1 MWGLLPS
8 TELRW
13 DAGDGQS
20 STLRAQHPPNPCVP
34 PPGCSRRRCCAHC
47 APQNAA
53 LHTHPFSPNR
63 RKSPEHHPMLMFS
76 SKQCCTCGFQSQLS
90 PISAARAALLA
101 PGWYFRRHKQRLW
114 GSVFANAGN
123 QSQWDTS
130 STLVSGLKP
139 MGTIPGDL
147 WSHCE
152 AQLPLPK
159 APRHEPSTV
168 WAPAWTAGW
177 DGMGCVHRAPAGG
190 DAAQSSPSSCIPL
203 PPCANLPAPS
213 CPCAGPAVIPQSPLC
228 PITPSLH
235 SKPCTLGCPAPSPA
249 LGEVRGRPKGK
260 QMARC
265 PLLESG
271 SFRAAPSGLQPAVPY
286 SYSCGVGSALHPGKQ
301 PPPALLPAA
310 LQSRTPSPRGD
321 S

>member
-20 STLRAQHPPNPCVP
+20 STLRAQHPPNPCMP

-168 WAPAWTAGW
+168 RCGLGW
-177 DGMGCVHRAPAGG
+177 DVCTE
-190 DAAQSSPSSCIPL
+190 L
-203 PPCANLPAPS
+203 PR
-213 CPCAGPAVIPQSPLC
+213 
-228 PITPSLH
+228 
-235 SKPCTLGCPAPSPA
+235 
-249 LGEVRGRPKGK
+249 GEMQP
-260 QMARC
+260 
-265 PLLESG
+265 
-271 SFRAAPSGLQPAVPY
+271 RAA
-286 SYSCGVGSALHPGKQ
+286 H
-301 PPPALLPAA
+301 PAA
-310 LQSRTPSPRGD
+310 SHCLPVQTCPHPADLVQGRL
-321 S
+321 